1 MDDIQNGWR
10 DTDHLTPLPEKFAD
24 YFDDVELTFR
34 NGVKSPDQEFFE
46 GRVVPQVRGKT
57 LWRAWNEGYLN
68 QQSIADLP
76 LFLCGGGA
84 RMDYYLELENQLK
97 QQHGF
102 SWLKA
107 EAWAMGVPGDL
118 VADGLADADYD
129 RVSVAYGLSRLD
141 VGRVIRA
148 TPIPKIAIAAVKSW
162 TENYIDKDQC

>member
-1 MDDIQNGWR
+1 
-10 DTDHLTPLPEKFAD
+10 
-24 YFDDVELTFR
+24 
-34 NGVKSPDQEFFE
+34 
-46 GRVVPQVRGKT
+46 
-57 LWRAWNEGYLN
+57 
-68 QQSIADLP
+68 
-76 LFLCGGGA
+76 
-84 RMDYYLELENQLK
+84 MDYYLELENQLK

-107 EAWAMGVPGDL
+107 EAWTMGVPEDL

-148 TPIPKIAIAAVKSW
+148 TPIPKISIAPVKSW